1 MKVKA
6 VDFVEL
12 EAGVTGKAVVNPTLA
27 LLKHVDVTLEV
38 KLGEVSLTVAE
49 LFALRAGGSLKL
61 DRQVDEPVD
70 ILLNGKRVACG
81 QLAVMGDH
89 LGVRITEIL
98 NTETE
103 LPA

>member
-12 EAGVTGKAVVNPTLA
+12 DASTNGKTLVNPTLA
-27 LLKHVDVTLEV
+27 MLKHVDVTLEV
-38 KLGEVSLTVAE
+38 RLGEASLTVAE
-49 LFALRAGGSLKL
+49 LFALRAGALLKL

-70 ILLNGKRVACG
+70 ILLNGKLIAAG

-89 LGVRITEIL
+89 LGVRITEIR

-103 LPA
+103 LTA